1 MTEKKMYVLVLETLS
16 HSQRAVQAGHALAQY
31 LLLKPK
37 PKWSNG
43 ILILLKIKN
52 EQELSDWH
60 KRLGGG
66 SICFREPDIGN
77 QMTALACV
85 SDGKE
90 FRELRLL

>member
-1 MTEKKMYVLVLETLS
+1 MTEKKMYVLVLEKLS
-16 HSQRAVQAGHALAQY
+16 HSQRAVQGCHALAQY
-31 LLLKPK
+31 LLQKPK
-37 PKWSNG
+37 TKWPNG
-43 ILILLKIKN
+43 TLVLLKIKN

-60 KRLGGG
+60 KHLGGD